1 MIPSEV
7 YALGASGNPIR
18 EIADYAMRRAEE
30 VGAENVYDFSIGSPS
45 IAPPAAV
52 QETAQRL
59 MKEMSPTQLHA
70 YSPDQGLPEVRKAVA
85 EYLNG
90 AFSMTYAPEDIYMTS
105 GASAGLAIG
114 CRALLSPGDE
124 CITLTPYF
132 SEYRTYTE
140 AAGGVMR
147 EVPCEPETFQLDYE
161 AFAAAVNGKTWLVI
175 LNSPNNPSGVVL
187 GEESIRKIA
196 DLLTER
202 SAEYGHPIYILADE
216 PYRDLVYDGDAV
228 PYIPNFYP
236 DTIYCYS
243 FSKSLSLP
251 GERVGYLAV
260 PPESKDRAA
269 LRAAIS
275 GAGRMLGY
283 VCAPV
288 LFQRVC
294 AACLGQTG
302 ELREYKK
309 NRDLICEG
317 LTSLGFSCAKPQG
330 AFYLFVKSPEDDARA
345 FCKKAMAHDLLLV
358 PGDDFACPGYA
369 RLAYCVPEERLR
381 RSLPAFAALAAEYG
395 LKAQ

>member
-1 MIPSEV
+1 MIPSKV

-52 QETAQRL
+52 QETGQRL
-59 MKEMSPTQLHA
+59 MREMSPTQLHA

-90 AFSMTYAPEDIYMTS
+90 TFSMTYAPEDIYMTS

-147 EVPCEPETFQLDYE
+147 EVPSEPETFQLDYE

-187 GEESIRKIA
+187 GEKSIKKIA
-196 DLLTER
+196 ALLTER

-294 AACLGQTG
+294 AACHGQTG

-317 LTSLGFSCAKPQG
+317 LAALGFSCAKPQG
-330 AFYLFVKSPEDDARA
+330 AFYLFVKSPEEDARA

-381 RSLPAFAALAAEYG
+381 RSLPAFAALAEEYG
-395 LKAQ
+395 LKAE

>member
-1 MIPSEV
+1 MISKQMIDWGE
-7 YALGASGNPIR
+7 SGCSIR
-18 EIADYAMRRAEE
+18 EIAAYGERRAAEI
-30 VGAENVYDFSIGSPS
+30 GPENVYNFAIGNPS
-45 IAPPAAV
+45 IDPPDCVHAAV
-52 QETAQRL
+52 ERL
-59 MKEMSPTQLHA
+59 LRTVPPTQLHA

-90 AFSMTYAPEDIYMTS
+90 TFSMTYAPEDIYMTS

-132 SEYRTYTE
+132 SEHRTYTE

-147 EVPCEPETFQLDYE
+147 EVPSEPETFQLDYE

-187 GEESIRKIA
+187 GEESIKKIA
-196 DLLTER
+196 ALLTER

-228 PYIPNFYP
+228 PYIPGFYP

-260 PPESKDRAA
+260 PPESKDRAV

-317 LTSLGFSCAKPQG
+317 LAALGFSCAKPQG
-330 AFYLFVKSPEDDARA
+330 AFYLFVKSPEEDARA

-381 RSLPAFAALAAEYG
+381 RSLPAFAALAEEYG
-395 LKAQ
+395 LKVE

>member
-1 MIPSEV
+1 
-7 YALGASGNPIR
+7 
-18 EIADYAMRRAEE
+18 MR
-30 VGAENVYDFSIGSPS
+30 
-45 IAPPAAV
+45 
-52 QETAQRL
+52 
-59 MKEMSPTQLHA
+59 EMSPTQLHA
-70 YSPDQGLPEVRKAVA
+70 YSPDQGLPEVRRAVA

-90 AFSMTYAPEDIYMTS
+90 TFSMTYAPEDIYMTS

-147 EVPCEPETFQLDYE
+147 EVPSEPETFQLDYE

-196 DLLTER
+196 ALLTER

-302 ELREYKK
+302 
-309 NRDLICEG
+309 
-317 LTSLGFSCAKPQG
+317 SCGSIRKTAISSAKGSPRS
-330 AFYLFVKSPEDDARA
+330 AFPARS
-345 FCKKAMAHDLLLV
+345 
-358 PGDDFACPGYA
+358 
-369 RLAYCVPEERLR
+369 R
-381 RSLPAFAALAAEYG
+381 RGRSISS
-395 LKAQ
+395 

>member
-1 MIPSEV
+1 MLNPSA
-7 YALGASGNPIR
+7 YALGANRSCIR
-18 EIADYAMRRAEE
+18 DLFEYGCRRAAV
-30 VGAENVYDFSIGSPS
+30 VGRENVYDYSLGNPS
-45 IAPPAAV
+45 IPSPKEVDETVRQILDDTDSLLIHGYTSAV
-52 QETAQRL
+52 GDYVT
-59 MKEMSPTQLHA
+59 
-70 YSPDQGLPEVRKAVA
+70 RKAISDD
-85 EYLNG
+85 LNARYDVSTVPEEFFIGCG
-90 AFSMTYAPEDIYMTS
+90 AAPELVS
-105 GASAGLAIG
+105 VFRALAVPGAEILAVAPYFPEYKPFAQEAGLEFKVVPADIPSFQINLTAMEQMITPSTQAI
-114 CRALLSPGDE
+114 
-124 CITLTPYF
+124 
-132 SEYRTYTE
+132 
-140 AAGGVMR
+140 
-147 EVPCEPETFQLDYE
+147 
-161 AFAAAVNGKTWLVI
+161 I

-187 GEESIRKIA
+187 GEESIKKIA
-196 DLLTER
+196 ALLTER

-228 PYIPNFYP
+228 PYIPSFYP

-317 LTSLGFSCAKPQG
+317 LAALGFSCAKPQG
-330 AFYLFVKSPEDDARA
+330 AFYLFVKSPEEDARA

-381 RSLPAFAALAAEYG
+381 RSLPAFAALAEEYG
-395 LKAQ
+395 LKAE